1 MMGGSRGTKGIRP
14 GVPDVGR
21 AGDGGAGVG
30 AVIEDA
36 IERGVLPASTRDDG
50 ISIAE
55 RRRRA
60 LMAVADEPQGA
71 RRFIITLA
79 YATGQPIGD
88 VERLR
93 LNEGLY
99 LASLVKKRYG

>member
-1 MMGGSRGTKGIRP
+1 MMGERDGRDIRP
-14 GVPDVGR
+14 GEPDVGG

-30 AVIEDA
+30 AQVSAATRGIILPPSARED
-36 IERGVLPASTRDDG
+36 GL
-50 ISIAE
+50 SIAE
-55 RRRRA
+55 RRAGA
-60 LMAVADEPQGA
+60 LMAIANEPQGA

-99 LASLVKKRYG
+99 LASLVKKRHG